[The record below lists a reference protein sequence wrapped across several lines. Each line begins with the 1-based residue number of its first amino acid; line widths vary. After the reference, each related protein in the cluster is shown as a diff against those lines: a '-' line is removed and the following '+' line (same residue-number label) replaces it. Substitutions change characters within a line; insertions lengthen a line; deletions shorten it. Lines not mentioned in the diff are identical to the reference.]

1 MENIAILDSE
11 EEWESNDGKQSGV
24 RLLVIWNTISIDNQL
39 EGFSESIMLE
49 KSWLNEASNFIRTLI
64 KS

>member
-1 MENIAILDSE
+1 MENIAIHDSE

-24 RLLVIWNTISIDNQL
+24 RLLVIWDTISIDNQL

-49 KSWLNEASNFIRTLI
+49 KSWLNESSNFIRTLI

>member
-1 MENIAILDSE
+1 MENIAIHDSE

-24 RLLVIWNTISIDNQL
+24 RLLVIWDTISIDNQL

-49 KSWLNEASNFIRTLI
+49 KS
-64 KS
+64 